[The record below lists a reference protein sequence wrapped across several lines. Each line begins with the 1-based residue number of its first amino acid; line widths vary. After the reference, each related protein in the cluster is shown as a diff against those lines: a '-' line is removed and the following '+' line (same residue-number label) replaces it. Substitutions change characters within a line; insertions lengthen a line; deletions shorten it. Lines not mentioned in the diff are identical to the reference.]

1 MTFGGDPNGAPLAD
15 DLEVLPGQLVSA
27 EPELRLVELDP
38 SLDRFV
44 VLACDGIWDVLQ
56 AEGAGEGQGEWE
68 DAKHGKICSQFI
80 WIYDILWPVEGKGM
94 NMMCFHAGIA
104 MACDGLRF
112 VHLSH
117 CVIVTMHSATAHQLK
132 WCRGSK
138 HRKKKRK
145 ERKNE
150 RKKT

>member
-1 MTFGGDPNGAPLAD
+1 
-15 DLEVLPGQLVSA
+15 
-27 EPELRLVELDP
+27 
-38 SLDRFV
+38 
-44 VLACDGIWDVLQ
+44 
-56 AEGAGEGQGEWE
+56 
-68 DAKHGKICSQFI
+68 
-80 WIYDILWPVEGKGM
+80 M

-138 HRKKKRK
+138 HRKKKEKK
-145 ERKNE
+145 ERKKE
-150 RKKT
+150 RKKENMKERKKGETIGETICHEMA